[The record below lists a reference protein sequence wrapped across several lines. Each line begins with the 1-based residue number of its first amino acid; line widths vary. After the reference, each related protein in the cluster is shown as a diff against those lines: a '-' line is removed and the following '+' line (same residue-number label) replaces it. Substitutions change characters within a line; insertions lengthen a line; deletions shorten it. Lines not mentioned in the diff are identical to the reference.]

1 MIDFEK
7 GLVNR
12 GNRYALQG
20 VMKRAEKGERVTIG
34 FLGGSI
40 TQGSLSS
47 KQENCYASRVFSWWS
62 EHFPQV
68 QLINAGIGG
77 TTSQFGAARVE
88 GDLLQ

>member
-12 GNRYALQG
+12 GNWYALQG

-40 TQGSLSS
+40 TQGSLAS
-47 KQENCYASRVFSWWS
+47 KQEN
-62 EHFPQV
+62 
-68 QLINAGIGG
+68 
-77 TTSQFGAARVE
+77 
-88 GDLLQ
+88 